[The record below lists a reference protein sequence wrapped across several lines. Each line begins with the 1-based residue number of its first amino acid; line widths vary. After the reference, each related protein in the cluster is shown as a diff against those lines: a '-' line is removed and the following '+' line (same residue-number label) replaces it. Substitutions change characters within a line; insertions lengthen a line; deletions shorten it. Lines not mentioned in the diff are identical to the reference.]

1 MAGLRGKTV
10 GSQAVDG
17 TKDATSDGG
26 RAKRPVGR
34 PRLESDPVD
43 LHVGQRVRL
52 RRSLLGLSQSQ
63 LGRRLHLTFQQIQ
76 KYEKGLNRIGA
87 SRLYELSLVLDVPV
101 NFFFEGAPWSG
112 ESLGGLAEPPAES
125 GFDPDPLSKRET
137 VELVRSYYGITNAA
151 ARRKFFELTRAI
163 AGSYTGEEPT
173 EAPAIGRAG
182 TDDGPAYEA
191 GPPARKARGKKRP

>member
-1 MAGLRGKTV
+1 MAGLRGKNA
-10 GSQAVDG
+10 GSQALDG
-17 TKDATSDGG
+17 DGDATVEGA

-101 NFFFEGAPWSG
+101 NFFFEGAPWSTG
-112 ESLGGLAEPPAES
+112 AAAGLAEPPAES
-125 GFDPDPLSKRET
+125 GFDTDPLSKRET
-137 VELVRSYYGITNAA
+137 VELVRSYYGITNAG

-163 AGSYTGEEPT
+163 AGSYTGDEPPAGPAPGGG
-173 EAPAIGRAG
+173 EA
-182 TDDGPAYEA
+182 DDGPGYEA
-191 GPPARKARGKKRP
+191 GPPARKLRAKKRG